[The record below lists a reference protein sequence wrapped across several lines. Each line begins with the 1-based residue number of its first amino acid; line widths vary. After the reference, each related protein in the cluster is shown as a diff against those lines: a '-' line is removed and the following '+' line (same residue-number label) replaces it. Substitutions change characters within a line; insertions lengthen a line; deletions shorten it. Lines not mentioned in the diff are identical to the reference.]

1 MTATEHLTRSRS
13 FSWADPSISVEAARG
28 RSGLELMQALL
39 AGDIPPPPITQALGF
54 RLAAAEPGE
63 AVFELDPGEHHY
75 NPIGSVHGGVYATVL
90 DSACGC
96 AVHTMLPEGVGYTS
110 LDLTVK
116 FLGTIRS
123 DTGTVTCTG
132 RVTHLGRRTA
142 LAEATLS
149 DGDGRLLATATS
161 SCLILRP

>member
-63 AVFELDPGEHHY
+63 VVPGYLDLLLRPDAMWRLAGLVAEHGRFRF
-75 NPIGSVHGGVYATVL
+75 GSVTVGGVPL
-90 DSACGC
+90 WGLWLLE
-96 AVHTMLPEGVGYTS
+96 AVCVVWSTT
-110 LDLTVK
+110 
-116 FLGTIRS
+116 
-123 DTGTVTCTG
+123 
-132 RVTHLGRRTA
+132 
-142 LAEATLS
+142 
-149 DGDGRLLATATS
+149 
-161 SCLILRP
+161 